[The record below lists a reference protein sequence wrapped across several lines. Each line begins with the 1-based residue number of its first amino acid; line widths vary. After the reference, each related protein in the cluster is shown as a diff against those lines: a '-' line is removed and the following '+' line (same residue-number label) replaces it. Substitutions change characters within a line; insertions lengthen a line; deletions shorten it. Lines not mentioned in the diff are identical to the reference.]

1 MPVGHLH
8 FLFGRMFIHFCSF
21 LIRLLC
27 VFFFFFLMGIIP
39 LLVRSFTNYFSY
51 SIGCF
56 FLLIFKLIFVGV
68 QLLYHVVLVSAVQ
81 QSESALLYIYPLI
94 FGFLS
99 HLDHHRAMSRIP
111 CVKQCDLIYYLFYT
125 WYQ

>member
-1 MPVGHLH
+1 
-8 FLFGRMFIHFCSF
+8 
-21 LIRLLC
+21 
-27 VFFFFFLMGIIP
+27 MGIIP

-51 SIGCF
+51 SIGCV

-99 HLDHHRAMSRIP
+99 HLGHHIALSRVP
-111 CVKQCDLIYYLFYT
+111 
-125 WYQ
+125 